1 MRPTFAAAGVAAA
14 LVAGACS
21 TTSKSVSVPSTQ
33 SVSTPPSSSATATGA
48 IDPANFVSR
57 VDNEYFP
64 LKPGEQRVYTGVKDG
79 KSAHEVFVVTS
90 ESKTILGV
98 GCVVVRDTL
107 NLDGHPAEMTDD
119 WYAQDKQGNV
129 WYFGEETA
137 TLNPDG
143 TIKSREG
150 RFLAGRDGADAG
162 IYITAT
168 LQIGVDYRQEYYKGH
183 AEDHFVVT
191 DLSVPV
197 TVPYG
202 SFQNALRTK
211 EFTPLEP
218 GVVDHKYYVRGVGV
232 VKEGSEDG
240 SERLELVSY
249 MRA

>member
-1 MRPTFAAAGVAAA
+1 MRRTVAAAGVVAA
-14 LVAGACS
+14 LLAGACAK
-21 TTSKSVSVPSTQ
+21 TSKSVSVPSTQ
-33 SVSTPPSSSATATGA
+33 SPPTSPSPTVTAAGPV
-48 IDPANFVSR
+48 DPANFVSG
-57 VDNEYFP
+57 VDNPYFP
-64 LKPGEQRVYTGVKDG
+64 LKGGEQRVYTGVRDG
-79 KSAHEVFVVTS
+79 KSAHEVFIVTS
-90 ESKTILGV
+90 ETKTILGV
-98 GCVVVRDTL
+98 TCVVVRDTL

-119 WYAQDKQGNV
+119 WYAHDKQGNV

-143 TIKSREG
+143 TVKTREG
-150 RFLAGRDGADAG
+150 RFLAGRDGAKAG

-168 LQIGVDYRQEYYKGH
+168 PQIGLDYQQEDYKGH
-183 AEDHFVVT
+183 AEDHFVAT

-218 GVVDHKYYVRGVGV
+218 GKVDYKYYVRGVGV

-249 MRA
+249 TRA